1 MRSMTM
7 MAGEIVF
14 PHTMTVPF
22 DEIDTVSL
30 IDLVR
35 A

>member
-1 MRSMTM
+1 M